1 MDAMRSDATSQDTLG
16 QNDMNTELL
25 VQDGLSEQEHLVN
38 QRHALRPVYPM
49 MCDPVCVVGHD

>member
-1 MDAMRSDATSQDTLG
+1 MRSDATSQDTLG